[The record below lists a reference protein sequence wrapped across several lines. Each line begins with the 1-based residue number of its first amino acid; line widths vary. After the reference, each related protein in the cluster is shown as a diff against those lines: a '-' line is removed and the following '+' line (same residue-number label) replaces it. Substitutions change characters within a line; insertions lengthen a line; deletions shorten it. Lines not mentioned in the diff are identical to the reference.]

1 MESASSGDLAFS
13 ALPEFPLDAGDGGHP
28 HRATYATALHWTSL
42 VGQTVKNLP
51 AMWETWLGSL
61 SQEDSPGEGNSNPLQ
76 NSCLKNPMD
85 RGARR
90 ATDHGVTTSRTR
102 LSDFHILSFIT
113 LDAKDWFMRISE
125 QVGWSVWNGMW
136 WAEYF
141 WVINVRVHDV
151 LSGPNKGF
159 LFNDKGM
166 AFASVFIG
174 CVVF

>member
-1 MESASSGDLAFS
+1 MPANKGEKMELYTISIRSPPWA
-13 ALPEFPLDAGDGGHP
+13 
-28 HRATYATALHWTSL
+28 SL
-42 VGQTVKNLP
+42 VAQMEKNP
-51 AMWETWLGSL
+51 PTMQETQVWFLGW
-61 SQEDSPGEGNSNPLQ
+61 EDSPGVGNGYPLQ
-76 NSCLKNPMD
+76 YPCLENSMD